1 MSRLRALVLVLGL
14 AGCSGEGALGAY
26 FIPPPAAVTRGP
38 GPYEISVCF
47 NSAART
53 IDDVARSVG
62 DDCLNGVFLRR
73 EGDLTVCS
81 LMFPVRADF
90 RCEQLSKRLAT
101 ERPPMSLVP
110 LAK

>member
-1 MSRLRALVLVLGL
+1 MTALRALVLALGL
-14 AGCSGEGALGAY
+14 AGCAGEGVLGPY

-38 GPYEISVCF
+38 GPYVVSVCY
-47 NSAART
+47 NNAART
-53 IDDVARSVG
+53 IDDVARGVE

-73 EGDLTVCS
+73 EGDLSSCS
-81 LMFPVRADF
+81 LMFPMRADF

-101 ERPPMSLVP
+101 ERPPMALVP